1 MQTMV
6 ARELAK
12 MPIEALQAMP
22 EKTMLLKFD
31 DGEIITNTRRNQLS
45 WFHWKLNNEYP
56 DIPFTKD
63 MHVGGG
69 TEVYFDNIEFIQSFD
84 PQIRHRIEMTDEELD
99 KALVEFNKQHTF
111 DRKKPNDHYM
121 ERKGRLVRK
130 HLAYPSYTTNTSLDI
145 FGIYTRRIHEH
156 YKNKKNYDREEVWR
170 TIYEQI
176 NALYNHFVVAT
187 QPNLTS
193 SDILDYLE
201 LYDHP
206 VIAALNRTV
215 RPTQKSLDTTYDGIK
230 KIIYEDYNI
239 RFNPVVIAARAGLV
253 KIDQVC
259 QMIGPRGYMTDID
272 SNIFQRPILVGYFEG
287 ITTLYDA
294 MIESRSAA
302 KSLTFN
308 KKPLRQVEY
317 FNRKMQLLGSVVYGL
332 VPGDCG
338 SDRYLNIGIDKNN
351 LKYIEG
357 LYRVEKDNKLVAMTR
372 EDKHL
377 IGTIQRLRIP
387 VNCKHR
393 GTGYICE
400 TCFGELSYSVP
411 KKTNLGH
418 LCNIEMCQKGSQL
431 VMSVKHYDGSSK
443 VAVIA
448 ISDHD
453 LKYITHGSM
462 VSTLGIN
469 PELKEK
475 NPYILLP
482 ISDKGVLG
490 AEGLG
495 NITATTDIACFSIG
509 RLTQFRTALIGCEDV
524 HLGTGEVVKT
534 ENFVNVSVGS
544 RYGSLTLEFL
554 QHYQRVGGTITEDGY
569 YKISLKDWDYEQN
582 VFELP
587 MRHINML
594 DVMSVI
600 ETFIRSPRDT
610 NSDKRSKH
618 LKKLTG
624 YDAAE
629 AAIVDMC
636 ELVNE
641 RLDVNMA
648 HMAVIILATMR
659 GTRDPYDYSIPD
671 YDEPYV
677 FESHSVLMEYRSKGQ
692 EMAYERQPTTFD
704 NVDSY
709 LIKRRP
715 HGILD
720 EMIIDR

>member
-1 MQTMV
+1 MEMLV
-6 ARELAK
+6 ARDLAK
-12 MPIEALQAMP
+12 MSLDDMKDMP
-22 EKTMLLKFD
+22 DRTMLLKFD
-31 DGEIITNTRRNQLS
+31 DGTLVSNSRRNLLS
-45 WFHWKLNNEYP
+45 WFHWQLNVDYP
-56 DIPFTKD
+56 DIPFTTN

-69 TEVYFDNIEFIQSFD
+69 EEKIFDNLDFVQKMD
-84 PQIRHRIEMTDEELD
+84 PEIRHRIKMSDEELAD
-99 KALVEFNKQHTF
+99 ALTAYGKQHLVERGKAPDVYVKHG
-111 DRKKPNDHYM
+111 
-121 ERKGRLVRK
+121 GRMVRK
-130 HLAYPSYTTNTSLDI
+130 FIHYPPFTTQTSPDI
-145 FGIYTRRIHEH
+145 FSIYTRRIHEVYDGRPDH
-156 YKNKKNYDREEVWR
+156 DREEVWR
-170 TIYEQI
+170 TIYEQT
-176 NALYNHFVVAT
+176 NQLYNVMVT
-187 QPNLTS
+187 TTEQNLTS

-206 VIAALNRTV
+206 IIAALNQTV
-215 RPTQKSLDTTYDGIK
+215 KPTQKSLDTTYDGIK
-230 KIIYEDYNI
+230 LVIYKDYNI
-239 RFNPVVIAARAGLV
+239 RYNPICAAARAGLV

-259 QMIGPRGYMTDID
+259 QMVGPRGYMTDID

-332 VPGDCG
+332 VKGDCG
-338 SDRYLNIGIDKNN
+338 SDRYLNIGIDKHN

-357 LYRVEKDNKLVAMTR
+357 LYRVEKGDKLVAMTR
-372 EDKHL
+372 EDTHL

-393 GTGYICE
+393 GTGHICE

-411 KKTNLGH
+411 RKTNLGH

-443 VAVIA
+443 VAIIA

-453 LKYITHGSM
+453 LDFICHGSM

-469 PELKEK
+469 PNLKDK
-475 NPYILLP
+475 NPYLLLP
-482 ISDKGVLG
+482 ILDKGVLG

-495 NITATTDIACFSIG
+495 NITPTTDIAAFSIG
-509 RLTQFRTALIGCEDV
+509 RLTQFRSILVGVEQI
-524 HLGTGEVVKT
+524 HRSTGEVVGT
-534 ENFVNVSVGS
+534 ENHVNVSVGN
-544 RYGSLTLEFL
+544 RYGSLTMEFL
-554 QHYQRVGGTITEDGY
+554 QHYQRVGGTITADGY
-569 YKISLKDWDYEQN
+569 YKISLEGWDYEQN

-600 ETFIRSPRDT
+600 ETLIRSPRDT
-610 NSDKRSKH
+610 NTDKRSKH
-618 LKKLTG
+618 LKKLTS
-624 YDAAE
+624 YDTAE
-629 AAIVDMC
+629 AAIVDVC

-648 HMAVIILATMR
+648 HLAIIILATMR
-659 GTRDPYDYSIPD
+659 GTSNPYDYSIPN

-709 LIKRRP
+709 LIKKRP
-715 HGILD
+715 YGILD
-720 EMIIDR
+720 DMIVDR

>member
-1 MQTMV
+1 MQTLI

-12 MPIEALQAMP
+12 VPVEELAAMQDQAMYL
-22 EKTMLLKFD
+22 EFD
-31 DGEIITNTRRNQLS
+31 DGKLISTTRRNRLS
-45 WFHWKLNNEYP
+45 WYHWRLNNLYP
-56 DIPFTKD
+56 DIPFTTD

-69 TEVYFDNIEFIQSFD
+69 EKQTFDNIEWIKSFSPD
-84 PQIRHRIEMTDEELD
+84 LRRRIEMSDEELD
-99 KALVEFNKQHTF
+99 AALIKFSKIHLRERGKPADVFVEK
-111 DRKKPNDHYM
+111 
-121 ERKGRLVRK
+121 KGRTLRE
-130 HLAYPSYTTNTSLDI
+130 YMRFPSYTTQTSLDI
-145 FGIYTRRIHEH
+145 FGKYTRQIDMV
-156 YKNKKNYDREEVWR
+156 YKGRRDYNREEVWR
-170 TIYEQI
+170 TIYQQI
-176 NALYNHFVVAT
+176 NQIYNEMVYAT
-187 QPNLTS
+187 QSNLTS
-193 SDILDYLE
+193 SDVTDYLE
-201 LYDHP
+201 LFDHP
-206 VIAALNRTV
+206 IVAELNRTV
-215 RPTQKSLDTTYDGIK
+215 RPTQKSLDITYEGIK
-230 KIIYEDYNI
+230 KVLFEDYNI
-239 RFNPVVIAARAGLV
+239 RYNPVVLAARAGLV

-332 VPGDCG
+332 VEGDCG

-357 LYRVEKDNKLVAMTR
+357 LYRVEKDGKLVGMSRKDT
-372 EDKHL
+372 HL

-393 GTGYICE
+393 GTGHICE

-411 KKTNLGH
+411 EKTNLGH

-443 VAVIA
+443 VATIA

-462 VSTLGIN
+462 VSTLAMN
-469 PELKEK
+469 PDIKDK
-475 NPYILLP
+475 RPYLMLP
-482 ISDKGVLG
+482 ISDKVVLG

-495 NITATTDIACFSIG
+495 NITPTTDISCFSIG
-509 RLTQFRTALIGCEDV
+509 RLTQFRTVMVGCEEIHV
-524 HLGTGEVVKT
+524 KSGEVVNT
-534 ENFVNVSVGS
+534 ENFINVSVGN
-544 RYGSLTLEFL
+544 RYGSLTMEFL
-554 QHYQRVGGTITEDGY
+554 QHYQKVGGEITEDGY
-569 YKISLKDWDYEQN
+569 YKISLEGWDFEQN

-610 NSDKRSKH
+610 NNDKRSKH

-624 YDAAE
+624 YDTAE
-629 AAIVDMC
+629 AAIIDMC

-648 HMAVIILATMR
+648 HMAIIVLATMR
-659 GTRDPYDYSIPD
+659 GTRDPYDYSLPD
-671 YDEPYV
+671 YDEPYI

-709 LIKRRP
+709 VIKKRP
-715 HGILD
+715 YGILD